1 MKYFLGIALGTTVVL
16 LAGCAGAKETV
27 RQAQPNYHEGSVVT
41 DQAYVDRVESIARQ
55 RGINVTWVHPPKRRV
70 GETASEP

>member
-1 MKYFLGIALGTTVVL
+1 MKYSLGIALGATVVL
-16 LAGCAGAKETV
+16 LAGCTGTQETV
-27 RQAQPNYHEGSVVT
+27 RQAQPNYREGSIVT

-70 GETASEP
+70 GGAASEP